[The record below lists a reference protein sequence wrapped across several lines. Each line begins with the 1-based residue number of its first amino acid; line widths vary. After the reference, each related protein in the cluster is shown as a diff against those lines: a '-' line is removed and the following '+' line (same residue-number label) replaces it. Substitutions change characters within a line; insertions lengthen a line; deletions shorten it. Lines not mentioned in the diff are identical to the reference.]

1 MAEGCAGK
9 TSVPD
14 TEAGPILGVAVQ
26 TLRNWRSKGT
36 GPIYFRVGARAIRY
50 DVEDLQRYIDARKVR
65 PRK

>member
-1 MAEGCAGK
+1 MPKSREGRI
-9 TSVPD
+9 SIPD

-26 TLRNWRSKGT
+26 TLRNWRSKGA

-65 PRK
+65 PRI